1 MIQEALLPTAEICM
15 LSEPKT
21 ALLGIL
27 MVTFASAFST
37 FLKSRNT
44 ASFLYCVSP
53 SALKHNDY
61 VLMYRRKQSR
71 ESKKLE

>member
-1 MIQEALLPTAEICM
+1 MIQEELLPTAEICT
-15 LSEPKT
+15 LSEPRT

-27 MVTFASAFST
+27 MVMFAVAFAT

-53 SALKHNDY
+53 SALKHNIY
-61 VLMYRRKQSR
+61 ILIYCR
-71 ESKKLE
+71 EYNHVRE